1 MRQRDAGCAHLKED
15 GHPEPPPEDASVEAA
30 PSAVGLEAVVGL
42 SARKDVKAAANAVGL
57 EAVVELDVDADVG
70 AAGQQLDSALLKE

>member
-1 MRQRDAGCAHLKED
+1 
-15 GHPEPPPEDASVEAA
+15 
-30 PSAVGLEAVVGL
+30 VVGL